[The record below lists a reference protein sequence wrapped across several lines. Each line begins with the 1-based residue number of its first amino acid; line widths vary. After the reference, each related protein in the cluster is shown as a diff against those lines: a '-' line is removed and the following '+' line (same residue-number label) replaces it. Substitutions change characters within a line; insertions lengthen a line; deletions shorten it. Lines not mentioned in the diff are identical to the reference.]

1 MEQYSWNQLSENR
14 IVKTLDYSSFRRGSG
29 IPQAFYGFFNI
40 NTENKED
47 IHLILLGNDNSFKA
61 IITWTR
67 PDSPVRRV
75 FWGQDFTNLLKQNF
89 PNWETVKPHDKNSQ
103 MGLVFNKT
111 NKENV
116 YKVSFNQTSSE
127 MVFGHINGTY
137 EGQVFA
143 NREELGLSGIHAPP
157 MHGIWGRQKEGSASI
172 VLSGGY
178 ADDVDEWDYI
188 LYTGQGGQ
196 DAPGGKQ
203 IKDQEFTL
211 GNRGLQLNKEY
222 NLPVRVTRGYQLEE
236 GPEQGYRYDGLY
248 YVTDYERVKGKEGY
262 LICRFHLQRE
272 NSTSEEE
279 IEQPTSPADRAPHTV
294 NRIVRNV
301 KFAEQIKEL
310 YNNTCQVCNVF
321 LKTPTDGLGI
331 SVAAHIKG
339 LGKPHNGPDIKEN
352 MLCLCPN
359 HHAQFDS
366 YSFYI
371 SPENFEI
378 VGLDGFEGKSITTI
392 KKHKIKTEYLEYHQE
407 QYLKIN

>member
-1 MEQYSWNQLSENR
+1 MEQYSWNQLSENK
-14 IVKTLDYSSFRRGSG
+14 IVKTLDYSAFRSGSG
-29 IPQAFYGFFNI
+29 IPQTFYEFFNI
-40 NTENKED
+40 NTVNKED
-47 IHLILLGNDNSFKA
+47 IHLILLGNDKSFDAK
-61 IITWTR
+61 ITWTR

-137 EGQVFA
+137 EGQIFDS
-143 NREELGLSGIHAPP
+143 REELGLSGIHAPP
-157 MHGIWGRQKEGSASI
+157 QAGIWGRQKEGSASI

-178 ADDVDEWDYI
+178 ADDVDDWSYI

-203 IKDQEFTL
+203 IKDQQFTL
-211 GNRGLQLNKEY
+211 GNRGLQLNKKY
-222 NLPVRVTRGYQLEE
+222 NLPVRVTRGFQIEK
-236 GPEQGYRYDGLY
+236 GPEKGYRYDGLY
-248 YVTDYERVKGKEGY
+248 YVTNFERVVGKEGY
-262 LICRFHLQRE
+262 QICRFHLQRE

-301 KFAEQIKEL
+301 KFAEQIKEI

-371 SPENFEI
+371 DPENFQI
-378 VGLDGFEGKSITTI
+378 VGLDVFEGKPITRI
-392 KKHKIKTEYLEYHQE
+392 KKHKIKAEYLEYHQA
-407 QYLKIN
+407 QYLKLN

>member
-1 MEQYSWNQLSENR
+1 M
-14 IVKTLDYSSFRRGSG
+14 
-29 IPQAFYGFFNI
+29 P
-40 NTENKED
+40 
-47 IHLILLGNDNSFKA
+47 
-61 IITWTR
+61 
-67 PDSPVRRV
+67 
-75 FWGQDFTNLLKQNF
+75 
-89 PNWETVKPHDKNSQ
+89 
-103 MGLVFNKT
+103 
-111 NKENV
+111 
-116 YKVSFNQTSSE
+116 
-127 MVFGHINGTY
+127 FGHIDGTH
-137 EGQVFA
+137 EGQIFA
-143 NREELGLSGIHAPP
+143 NRKELGLSGIHTPP
-157 MHGIWGRQKEGSASI
+157 QAGIWGRQNEGSASI

-196 DAPGGKQ
+196 DEPGGKQ

-272 NSTSEEE
+272 NITSEEE
-279 IEQPTSPADRAPHTV
+279 IEQPSSPAERAPHTL

-301 KFAEQIKEL
+301 KFAEQIKEF

-331 SVAAHIKG
+331 SVAAHIKA

-371 SPENFEI
+371 DSENFKI
-378 VGLDGFEGKSITTI
+378 IGLDDFEGKP
-392 KKHKIKTEYLEYHQE
+392 YYQNQE
-407 QYLKIN
+407 AQD

>member
-1 MEQYSWNQLSENR
+1 MEQYSWNQLSENK
-14 IVKTLDYSSFRRGSG
+14 IVKTLDYSAFIRGSG
-29 IPQAFYGFFNI
+29 IPQAFYSFFNI

-47 IHLILLGNDNSFKA
+47 IHLILLGNDKSFDAK
-61 IITWTR
+61 ITWTR

-137 EGQVFA
+137 EGQIFDS
-143 NREELGLSGIHAPP
+143 REELGLSGIHAPP
-157 MHGIWGRQKEGSASI
+157 QAGIWGRQKEGSASI

-178 ADDVDEWDYI
+178 ADDVDDWSYI

-203 IKDQEFTL
+203 IKDQQFTL
-211 GNRGLQLNKEY
+211 GNRGLQLNKKY
-222 NLPVRVTRGYQLEE
+222 NLPVRVTRGFQIEK
-236 GPEQGYRYDGLY
+236 GPEKGYRYDGLY
-248 YVTDYERVKGKEGY
+248 YVTNFERVVGKEGY
-262 LICRFHLQRE
+262 QICRFHLQRE

-371 SPENFEI
+371 DPKNFQI
-378 VGLDGFEGKSITTI
+378 IGLDNFEGKPITRI
-392 KKHKIKTEYLEYHQE
+392 KKHKIKAEYLEYHQA
-407 QYLKIN
+407 QYLKLN